1 MNHFSAWTYARWLVA
16 ALLALLVACSAAES
30 EPPDRGSS
38 TEYGLHYRISPIPS
52 ASAVRVSLRLRQ
64 GRSLLREMSFDAG
77 ADFSDFEGEGALGQR
92 GGRITW
98 QPPAGGGELS
108 WRVAVARERG
118 HGGSYDALLTR
129 DWGILRMEDLIPR
142 ARTRTLKGAYSRTTF
157 AFDLPRNWS
166 AISEY
171 SGRDLPIVVDRPDR
185 RFDQPTGWVAMGELG
200 IRRETIAATRVAVAA
215 PQGHDVRRMEMLAL
229 LNWTL
234 PELNE
239 ILPHA
244 LPRLTIVSAGAPMW
258 RGGLSAPAS
267 FFLHAERPLISE
279 NATSPLLH
287 EVTHTALGLRA
298 RAGHD
303 WIVEGLAEY
312 YGIELLRRGRAITRR
327 RAATALAKQAEWA
340 ERADRLCV
348 DPSSAET
355 TALAVTLFAE
365 LDEELRNR
373 SDGAAS
379 LDDVLREIAGHEVD
393 LDILGTAAASLIGET
408 PDTLHID
415 RLPGCR
421 TIQ

>member
-1 MNHFSAWTYARWLVA
+1 MNYFSAWTCARWLA
-16 ALLALLVACSAAES
+16 AAMLVLLVACSDAES
-30 EPPDRGSS
+30 ESADRRASL
-38 TEYGLHYRISPIPS
+38 EYGIHYRITPIPS
-52 ASAVRVSLRLRQ
+52 AAAVRVSLRLRQ
-64 GRSLLREMSFDAG
+64 GRSLVREMSFDAD
-77 ADFSDFEGEGALGQR
+77 ADFSDLEGEGALGQR
-92 GGRITW
+92 GKRVTW

-118 HGGSYDALLTR
+118 DGGSFDALLTR
-129 DWGILRMEDLIPR
+129 DWGILRMEDIIPR
-142 ARTRTLKGAYSRTTF
+142 ARTRTLKGAFSRTTIE
-157 AFDLPRNWS
+157 FDLPRNWA

-171 SGRDLPIVVDRPDR
+171 SARDLPIVVDRPDR
-185 RFDQPTGWVAMGELG
+185 RFDQPTGWIAMGSLG
-200 IRRETIAATRVAVAA
+200 IRRETIAGTRVAVAA
-215 PQGHDVRRMEMLAL
+215 PGGQDVRRMEMLAL

-239 ILPHA
+239 ILPNA

-287 EVTHTALGLRA
+287 EVMHTALGLRA
-298 RAGHD
+298 REGHD

-312 YGIELLRRGRAITRR
+312 YGVELLRRGRAITPR
-327 RAATALAKQAEWA
+327 RARTALAKQAEWA

-365 LDEELRNR
+365 LDRELRSK

-379 LDDVLREIAGHEVD
+379 LDDVLPLIVGGEVD
-393 LDILGTAAASLIGET
+393 LKILTSAAKRLTGET

>member
-1 MNHFSAWTYARWLVA
+1 MNHFSAWTYARWLAA
-16 ALLALLVACSAAES
+16 ALLALLVACSDAES
-30 EPPDRGSS
+30 ESADRGAAL
-38 TEYGLHYRISPIPS
+38 EYGTHYRITPIPS

-92 GGRITW
+92 GRRVTW

-118 HGGSYDALLTR
+118 EDGSFDALLTQ
-129 DWGILRMEDLIPR
+129 DWGVLRMEDLIPR
-142 ARTRTLKGAYSRTTF
+142 AQTRTLKGAFSRTTF
-157 AFDLPRNWS
+157 EFDLPRNWS

-171 SGRDLPIVVDRPDR
+171 SGREVPIVVDRPDR
-185 RFDQPTGWVAMGELG
+185 RFDQPTGWVAMGKLG
-200 IRRETIAATRVAVAA
+200 IRRETIAGTPVAIAA

-239 ILPHA
+239 MLPNA

-287 EVTHTALGLRA
+287 EVMHTALGMRA
-298 RAGHD
+298 RDDHD

-327 RAATALAKQAEWA
+327 RAETAVAKQAEWA

-348 DPSSAET
+348 DSSSAET
-355 TALAVTLFAE
+355 TALAVTVFAE
-365 LDEELRNR
+365 LDKELRNR

-379 LDDVLREIAGHEVD
+379 LDDVLPHLVGREVD
-393 LDILGTAAASLIGET
+393 LEILRSTAASLIGET

-415 RLPGCR
+415 HLPGCR